1 MAKQRR
7 KRKRPPQQDRQRQ
20 RPAGKTITL
29 DIRDMAHGGSGL
41 GFYQGRPVF
50 VPYTLPGESITA
62 EITGG
67 RGRVQFARGLRLHGA
82 SADRSAPRCPHFG
95 PGRCWGCQWQHINYD
110 AQLLLKQDVLADQL
124 ARVGG
129 LPDSLIESALQPI
142 LPTPQPW
149 AYNHS
154 LSLLRAA
161 SGDWGLKRQ
170 ARGIEAIGECHLAH
184 PDLLEL
190 LQELDLDY
198 ERAERMTLRRGSDG
212 RMMLIF
218 EIDAEEEPNLNTN
231 LPLSVNL
238 ILPDREPINLIGDAH
253 SNFAIARRHF
263 RVTAGAYMRPNI
275 GALNSLIAAVMRLAQ
290 LPGSAR
296 VLDLYAGVGVF
307 SAFLANEA
315 RLVTVVESY
324 PPAANDA
331 DANLRLFDNVDVIE
345 GAVEA
350 VLADMIAEEA
360 QYDVALV
367 DPPGS
372 GLRADVAQG
381 IAMLGVGRLVYVS
394 GNPASLARDSRS
406 LVDAGYDLR
415 AIQPIDLAPQTYYI
429 DAVALFER

>member
-1 MAKQRR
+1 MVKRR
-7 KRKRPPQQDRQRQ
+7 KGRKRPPQRN
-20 RPAGKTITL
+20 ALTGKTITL
-29 DIRDMAHGGSGL
+29 DIREMAHGGSGV
-41 GFYQGRPVF
+41 GFHQGSPIF
-50 VPYTLPGESITA
+50 VHYTLPGESITA
-62 EITGG
+62 EVTGG
-67 RGRVQFARGLRLHGA
+67 RGKVLFGRGVRLNAA
-82 SADRSAPRCPHFG
+82 SADRANPRCPHFG
-95 PGRCWGCQWQHINYD
+95 PGRCWGCQWQHIDYE

-124 ARVGG
+124 ARVGR
-129 LPDSLIESALQPI
+129 LPDKLIESALQPI
-142 LPTPQPW
+142 LPAPQPW
-149 AYNHS
+149 EYNQS

-198 ERAERMTLRRGSDG
+198 ERAERMTLLRGSDG
-212 RMMLIF
+212 RIMLIF
-218 EIDAEEEPNLNTN
+218 DVDAEEEPSLATD
-231 LPLSVNL
+231 LSLSVNL

-253 SNFAIARRHF
+253 SNFEIARRNF
-263 RVTAGAYMRPNI
+263 RVTAGSYMRANI
-275 GALNSLIAAVMRLAQ
+275 GALDGLIAAVMRLAQ
-290 LPGSAR
+290 LQGRER

-307 SAFLANEA
+307 SVFLADEA
-315 RLVTVVESY
+315 TVVTLVESY

-331 DANLRLFDNVDVIE
+331 DANLAQFDNVDVIE

-360 QYDVALV
+360 HYDVALV

-372 GLRADVAQG
+372 GLSKDVLKRIATLG
-381 IAMLGVGRLVYVS
+381 IGRLVYVS
-394 GNPASLARDSRS
+394 GNPASLARDSRR
-406 LVDAGYDLR
+406 LVDVGYGLS